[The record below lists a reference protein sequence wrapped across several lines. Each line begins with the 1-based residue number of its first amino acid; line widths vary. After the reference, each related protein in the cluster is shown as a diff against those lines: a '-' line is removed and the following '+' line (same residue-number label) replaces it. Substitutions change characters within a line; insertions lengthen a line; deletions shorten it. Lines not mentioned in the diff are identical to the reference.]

1 MPKTV
6 RISKY
11 FYAALMLFI
20 FSHHVLSQDKVQK
33 IDNLV
38 NQYAELKQ
46 FNGAVL
52 VAEDGNVLLSKGYG
66 MADFENGKP
75 NNNETKFR
83 LASVTKQF
91 TSMLVMQLVE
101 KGKLKLEGKLSDYLP
116 YYRKDVGEKI
126 TIHQILSHTSGLAN
140 YTNNRDFMQNESGKK
155 VEPKD
160 FVLKYCS
167 DDLIFEPGSKWEY
180 SNSGYFILGLVIE
193 EVTGKSWEQNLQENI
208 LDPAGMTNSGNEH
221 SDKTYENKANGYV
234 SSLTEFKP
242 ARFLEMTVPYSGG
255 SMYSTVEDMYKWD
268 RILYTDKLLSEPMKE
283 IMFKP
288 VLNNYALGWQVI
300 EQPIGDKK
308 IKVVTHSGG
317 IFGFNSLIT
326 RLTDDNKFVMVLNN
340 FEGGNINQL
349 TLGIV
354 NILYGLEPAKPKK
367 SAAVELAGLIGT
379 KGIDEAVNEF
389 SKMKDNKDEFVV
401 REREINQLGYNLLL
415 EGKVNESVKVFK
427 LNVELYPES
436 WNVYDSYG
444 EALAASG
451 DTENAI
457 LNYKKSIELNPNN
470 EGGKEMLKKLEEKK
484 K

>member
-1 MPKTV
+1 MPKIL
-6 RISKY
+6 RFSIF
-11 FYAALMLFI
+11 FYAALLLFVLT
-20 FSHHVLSQDKVQK
+20 HHVFSQDKVQK
-33 IDNLV
+33 IDELV

-52 VAEDGNVLLSKGYG
+52 VAEDGNIILSKGYG
-66 MADFENGKP
+66 MADFENRIP

-91 TSMLVMQLVE
+91 TAMLVMQLVE
-101 KGKLKLEGKLSDYLP
+101 KGKIKLEGKLSEYLP
-116 YYRKDVGEKI
+116 YYRKDIGEKI

-140 YTNNRDFMQNESGKK
+140 YTNNRDFMQNESGIKA
-155 VEPKD
+155 EPKE

-167 DDLIFEPGSKWEY
+167 EDLIFEPGTKWEY

-208 LDPAGMTNSGNEH
+208 LDPVGMTNSGYEH
-221 SDKTYENKANGYV
+221 SDKTYDNKAKGYV
-234 SSLTEFKP
+234 SSLGDFKP
-242 ARFLEMTVPYSGG
+242 ARFLEMTIPYSAG
-255 SMYSTVEDMYKWD
+255 SIYSTVEDMYKWD
-268 RILYTDKLLSEPMKE
+268 RALYTNTLLSEPMKE

-308 IKVVTHSGG
+308 VKVVTHSGG

-367 SAAVELAGLIGT
+367 SAAVELAGLIIL
-379 KGIDEAVNEF
+379 KGVDNALTEF
-389 SKMKDNKDEFVV
+389 SKMKDNKDEYVV
-401 REREINQLGYNLLL
+401 RERELNQLGYNLLL
-415 EGKVNESVKVFK
+415 ENKVTEAVKVFK
-427 LNVELYPES
+427 LNVDLYPDS

-444 EALAASG
+444 EALAAAG

-457 LNYKKSIELNPNN
+457 LNYKKSIELNPENN
-470 EGGKEMLKKLEEKK
+470 GGKEMLKKLEGKK
-484 K
+484 